1 LVADPQTLD
10 GLLGDQHYKVTFGA
24 LEYLPGLFGK
34 LAIRDF
40 FNQEVKFK

>member
-1 LVADPQTLD
+1 MADAQTLD
-10 GLLGDQHYKVTFGA
+10 GLLSDNHYRVTFGA

-40 FNQEVKFK
+40 FDQEVKFK